1 MRNHNHLINLIFLD
15 GYILHS
21 VDPGHRPLLLP
32 KHVAEHG
39 TGHVTPQQTRFSL
52 QLPLEMGRFSL
63 SQELALKHPPEH
75 VCSWA

>member
-1 MRNHNHLINLIFLD
+1 
-15 GYILHS
+15 
-21 VDPGHRPLLLP
+21 LLLP
-32 KHVAEHG
+32 KHVAEHE

-75 VCSWA
+75 VCSCA